1 MDATAGHARYDAVLG
16 RLAASDPTVR
26 QAAAGELVSL
36 VAERLRYMARRMLRG
51 FPLVRRLA
59 ETDDVAQG
67 AALRLHRALAA
78 VSPPGPA
85 EFLGLAALQVR
96 RELIDLA
103 RKHAGPESPARHRDT
118 DVIHDRGV
126 AVHRTAQAVDESAA
140 ESESLAR
147 WVRFHEVAEGLPED
161 ERRVFSMVWYLGL
174 SQDEIAALVDWSPRT
189 VRRRWDSARR
199 LFQERFQGD
208 PPQ

>member
-1 MDATAGHARYDAVLG
+1 MNTTILALDLG
-16 RLAASDPTVR
+16 NLAAVR

-36 VAERLRYMARRMLRG
+36 AAERLRYMARRMLRG

-78 VSPPGPA
+78 VSPPGA
-85 EFLGLAALQVR
+85 EEFLGLAALQVR
-96 RELIDLA
+96 RELLDLA
-103 RKHAGPESPARHRDT
+103 RKHAGPESPARHMDT
-118 DVIHDRGV
+118 DVIRDRGV
-126 AVHRTAQAVDESAA
+126 EVHRTAQAVDAGAA
-140 ESESLAR
+140 ESDSLAR

-174 SQDEIAALVDWSPRT
+174 SQDEIAALLEWSQRT

-199 LFQERFQGD
+199 LFQERFRGD